1 MAYTTQ
7 YMQTH
12 TGLTVRYNYD
22 GKPYI
27 TKDESKVLYKIT
39 RVITK
44 SYSLVGI
51 PSYEDA
57 KTVAD
62 DKIQHYTQSKKGWYI
77 VDTGQGINVDY
88 FNMTYP
94 VAEVSPTHTSGCM
107 WQVDINVN
115 QKDEVWTFT
124 APSGNLERYFSQDY
138 PIVPSYYDEP
148 TNS

>member
-1 MAYTTQ
+1 MAYNTQ
-7 YMQTH
+7 YIQTH

-22 GKPYI
+22 GKPFI

-44 SYSLVGI
+44 SYSIVGI

-62 DKIQHYTQSKKGWYI
+62 AKIQHYTQSKKGWYI

-115 QKDEVWTFT
+115 QKDEVWSFT
-124 APSGNLERYFSQDY
+124 TPSGSLASYFP